1 MAFVVVILNA
11 TESAITM
18 MMVPG
23 MVKVARMRKG
33 VNDRIG

>member
-11 TESAITM
+11 TESAI
-18 MMVPG
+18 
-23 MVKVARMRKG
+23 VKVARMRKG